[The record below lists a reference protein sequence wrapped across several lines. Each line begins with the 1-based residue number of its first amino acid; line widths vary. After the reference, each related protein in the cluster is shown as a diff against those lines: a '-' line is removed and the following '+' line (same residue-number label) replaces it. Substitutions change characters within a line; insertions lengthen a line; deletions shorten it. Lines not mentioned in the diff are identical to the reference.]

1 MVGRRPGRR
10 ELLRSA
16 VLGAGMAAVPTLVG
30 GPGAG
35 VASAAAPTG
44 GPPLPDILRDD
55 TYPIGFWW
63 PPPPGEST
71 AGRYAEIAAA
81 GFTFVTGGNG
91 VANPSANADMLAAAG
106 ANDLRAI
113 VIDDRISAIQT
124 YPPDQWEQV
133 IAETL
138 REYQR
143 YPAFTAF
150 NIRDE
155 PNASLFGQ
163 IGTVNDALRRLDP
176 HVLGY
181 VNLFPTY
188 ANSDQ
193 LGTPTY
199 DEHLAR
205 YVAEGRPAFLSFDH
219 YMLFKPDGVRADYF
233 YNWVLVR
240 NEALRSGL
248 ASWVFIQAC
257 EHLAY
262 RLPTEAELRW
272 QVNVSLAYG
281 CKGIQYF
288 TYWTPEPPEVF
299 QQALVSR
306 DGTPTGLYF
315 AAQRINRDYLRPVGR
330 QLLPLTSES
339 VTHFGEADPPMG
351 VEVFTGDDWVA
362 SATGDAA
369 ILSRFRAR
377 EADRTRW
384 LLVANRA
391 FDTSS
396 TTTLTL
402 ARSLRAVEE
411 FETSA
416 ERFVPVYRSGGP
428 AARTLRVRL
437 GAGEARLY
445 RLHRD

>member
-1 MVGRRPGRR
+1 MATGPD
-10 ELLRSA
+10 LLRGDA
-16 VLGAGMAAVPTLVG
+16 
-30 GPGAG
+30 
-35 VASAAAPTG
+35 
-44 GPPLPDILRDD
+44 
-55 TYPIGFWW
+55 YPIGFWW

-71 AGRYAEIAAA
+71 TRRYAEIAAA

-91 VANPSANADMLAAAG
+91 VANLPANADMLAAAA
-106 ANDLRAI
+106 ANDLPA
-113 VIDDRISAIQT
+113 VVVDDRISAIQT

-133 IAETL
+133 ITETL
-138 REYQR
+138 REYDR
-143 YPAFTAF
+143 YPAFAGF

-163 IGTVNDALRRLDP
+163 IGTVNDTLRGLDP
-176 HVLGY
+176 RVLGY

-199 DEHLAR
+199 EEHLAR
-205 YVAEGRPAFLSFDH
+205 YVDEGHPDFVSFDH
-219 YMLFKPDGVRADYF
+219 YMLWKPDGERADYF

-240 NEALRSGL
+240 AEALRSGL
-248 ASWVFIQAC
+248 PSWVFIQAC

-288 TYWTPEPPEVF
+288 TYWTPEPPDVF
-299 QQALVSR
+299 QQALVAR
-306 DGTPTGLYF
+306 DGTPTALYF
-315 AAQRINRDYLRPVGR
+315 AAQRINQDYLRPVGR

-339 VTHFGEADPPMG
+339 VTHFGEAVPPLG
-351 VEVFTGDDWVA
+351 VEVFTGDTWVA
-362 SATGDAA
+362 SASGAA
-369 ILSRFRAR
+369 VVLSRFREPGDHGER
-377 EADRTRW
+377 PGHRTRW

-391 FDTSS
+391 YDAPS

-402 ARSLRAVEE
+402 GTSVREVEE

-416 ERFVPVYRSGGP
+416 ERYEPAHQPGGP
-428 AARTLRVRL
+428 ASRTLTVRL
-437 GAGEARLY
+437 EAGAARLY
-445 RLHRD
+445 RVRTD